1 MHDLL
6 DMEEN
11 QVLVSLLSL
20 DKGINKADFSLF
32 ERVELKTLR
41 IILLHHLFFFF
52 ASCDFHVAYCQ
63 FSGLIWV
70 TNTH

>member
-32 ERVELKTLR
+32 ERVELRTLR
-41 IILLHHLFFFF
+41 IISLHHSLFFFF
-52 ASCDFHVAYCQ
+52 ASSEFHVAYCQ
-63 FSGLIWV
+63 FSELI
-70 TNTH
+70 